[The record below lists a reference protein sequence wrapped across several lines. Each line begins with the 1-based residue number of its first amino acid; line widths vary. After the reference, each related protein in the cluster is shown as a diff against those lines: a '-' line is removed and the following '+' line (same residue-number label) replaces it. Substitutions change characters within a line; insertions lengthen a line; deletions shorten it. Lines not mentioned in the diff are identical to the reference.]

1 MEKRR
6 KAISPRKD
14 TQVMI
19 RLTREDR
26 EIIEKEARKTGLTTS
41 AYIRFILYQ
50 HIPEL
55 GERGGER

>member
-1 MEKRR
+1 
-6 KAISPRKD
+6 
-14 TQVMI
+14 MI